1 MGNENPIRTLGDYS
15 KPSHEGYR
23 NTIELPVGNNVVP
36 FRSDAIWLVQN
47 GCSFHG
53 LRSEDPNQ
61 HLKDFLKLAD
71 SLDLNGENRERT
83 RLRLFQFSLCD
94 QASNWLEHLPARS
107 ISIWED
113 LTTRFLA
120 QFFPLGRTAKL
131 RYDILMFQQHHGES
145 LSKAWTQDLALYDNK
160 SWNDLRDFTKVVK
173 AIALPQD
180 VPSTSDRRLIELE
193 NQVQRLMEAHLA
205 LTQPTQVNKI
215 TTQCEICSGPYDT
228 YVYIEDPEQA
238 CVDYAS
244 SRTNE
249 MGSKRFTPNQG
260 PRSFNDATNTWK
272 EKPNFNWAHT
282 HTFTSPQGG
291 SISIHSSDYQMKL
304 EKTLLDFDSNQEK
317 RTKQNPS
324 APKRV
329 HFVNSIVIL
338 STDSDTE
345 EDDSSTNKRDLN
357 LDGVIK
363 GKEGVKE
370 QDKKENEIEIDMESD
385 REIEEEESKFETDEE
400 VEEIIEEEEDKQD
413 GENFNSFPTMEELTH
428 HEWIL
433 KNPRPPWV
441 KARIRVGNL
450 NNIKISCMVGHF
462 FKRHAYIDLESPIN
476 IMSRHQYN

>member
-1 MGNENPIRTLGDYS
+1 M
-15 KPSHEGYR
+15 H
-23 NTIELPVGNNVVP
+23 
-36 FRSDAIWLVQN
+36 N
-47 GCSFHG
+47 GCLFHG
-53 LRSEDPNQ
+53 LWFEDLNQ
-61 HLKDFLKLAD
+61 HLKDFIKLVD
-71 SLDLNGENRERT
+71 SLDLDDENRERT
-83 RLRLFQFSLCD
+83 CLRLFQFSLRD
-94 QASNWLEHLPARS
+94 QARNWLERLPAGS
-107 ISIWED
+107 IPTWVD
-113 LTTRFLA
+113 LATDSLLISFHGKDHIKLA
-120 QFFPLGRTAKL
+120 TI
-131 RYDILMFQQHHGES
+131 ILMFQQHQGES
-145 LSKAWTQDLALYDNK
+145 LSEAWTQDLALYDNK
-160 SWNDLRDFTKVVK
+160 SWNDLRDFTKAVK

-249 MGSKRFTPNQG
+249 NGG
-260 PRSFNDATNTWK
+260 
-272 EKPNFNWAHT
+272 
-282 HTFTSPQGG
+282 QGG
-291 SISIHSSDYQMKL
+291 KEVHHRP
-304 EKTLLDFDSNQEK
+304 
-317 RTKQNPS
+317 RTK
-324 APKRV
+324 
-329 HFVNSIVIL
+329 VIL

-370 QDKKENEIEIDMESD
+370 QDKKENEIETDMEVD
-385 REIEEEESKFETDEE
+385 GEIEEEESKFETDEE

-441 KARIRVGNL
+441 IFDEEKLG
-450 NNIKISCMVGHF
+450 S
-462 FKRHAYIDLESPIN
+462 S
-476 IMSRHQYN
+476 

>member
-1 MGNENPIRTLGDYS
+1 MAID
-15 KPSHEGYR
+15 
-23 NTIELPVGNNVVP
+23 
-36 FRSDAIWLVQN
+36 DAA
-47 GCSFHG
+47 G
-53 LRSEDPNQ
+53 R
-61 HLKDFLKLAD
+61 
-71 SLDLNGENRERT
+71 
-83 RLRLFQFSLCD
+83 RLR
-94 QASNWLEHLPARS
+94 
-107 ISIWED
+107 
-113 LTTRFLA
+113 
-120 QFFPLGRTAKL
+120 KL
-131 RYDILMFQQHHGES
+131 RPEEALLE
-145 LSKAWTQDLALYDNK
+145 DLALYDNK
-160 SWNDLRDFTKVVK
+160 SWNDLRDFTKAVK

-249 MGSKRFTPNQG
+249 NGG
-260 PRSFNDATNTWK
+260 
-272 EKPNFNWAHT
+272 
-282 HTFTSPQGG
+282 QGG
-291 SISIHSSDYQMKL
+291 KEVHHRP
-304 EKTLLDFDSNQEK
+304 
-317 RTKQNPS
+317 RTK

-370 QDKKENEIEIDMESD
+370 QDKKENEIETDMEVD
-385 REIEEEESKFETDEE
+385 GEIEEEESKFETDEE

-450 NNIKISCMVGHF
+450 NNIKISCMIGRIRGLKIFIGSFAYECNFMILEDTTSIIDHHLEEMVFERHFIEETGIAYNENEGAVMFNQDDEKITFKMPHTVEIFKQTKLLGLGTDFIPLSAHEENFGHGRTHYYQSLLIRDEY
-462 FKRHAYIDLESPIN
+462 KQDGGDRRGIKHLI
-476 IMSRHQYN
+476 